1 MNSAWRVVDCTNL
14 HGSLTYDR
22 GRLVVRD
29 RDKDTS
35 TDVPLTDIAVLL
47 IGLRCNCS
55 AGLLHQ
61 CATYGVS
68 VMTCDW
74 RGVPISAMHAWAET
88 NTRINARFRG
98 QISQTIPRQKNMWGK
113 IVQSK
118 IMGQATVLDQ
128 LGIDGGGNLRGLA
141 KQVRSG
147 DLTNIEGRA
156 AREYWHCLFQTD
168 ADFHRLPGDGRGRNS
183 QLDYSY
189 MILRGF
195 TIKAVISAGLCPC
208 LGIHHHNG
216 SNYYC
221 LADDLIEVFRPA
233 VDVKVAELS
242 EEDSL
247 IDRETKQFLIESIN
261 RQFNGEGL
269 TIPSKINDFAQQY
282 ALYVEDKIQQ
292 IAIPQYVKD

>member
-1 MNSAWRVVDCTNL
+1 
-14 HGSLTYDR
+14 
-22 GRLVVRD
+22 
-29 RDKDTS
+29 
-35 TDVPLTDIAVLL
+35 
-47 IGLRCNCS
+47 
-55 AGLLHQ
+55 
-61 CATYGVS
+61 
-68 VMTCDW
+68 
-74 RGVPISAMHAWAET
+74 
-88 NTRINARFRG
+88 
-98 QISQTIPRQKNMWGK
+98 
-113 IVQSK
+113 
-118 IMGQATVLDQ
+118 
-128 LGIDGGGNLRGLA
+128 
-141 KQVRSG
+141 
-147 DLTNIEGRA
+147 
-156 AREYWHCLFQTD
+156 
-168 ADFHRLPGDGRGRNS
+168 
-183 QLDYSY
+183 